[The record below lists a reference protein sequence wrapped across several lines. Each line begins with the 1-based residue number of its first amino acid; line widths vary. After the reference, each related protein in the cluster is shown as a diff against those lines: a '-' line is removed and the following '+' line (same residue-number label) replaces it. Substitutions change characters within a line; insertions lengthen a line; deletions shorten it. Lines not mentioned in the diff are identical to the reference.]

1 MTGNFNPIGWAVG
14 AAQDAFNWQNAERNT
29 LRERRWNQADYAQ
42 QRRDA
47 QADWERNNSYNTP
60 EQQMQRLREA
70 GLNPNLVYGKGADN
84 TAQAI
89 NQTKMTPSKSLLSPP
104 LTRNYLMES
113 AQLNQTKA
121 QTDNLYKQNA
131 VLAQEALLKAAN
143 IAQVGSITA
152 KSKFD
157 LQQAQALNE
166 TTIAQARANLTST
179 EQKTY
184 LDAERFQNESTKL
197 QSDLKVA
204 AQNIAESKVR
214 AAKTD
219 EERKNA
225 IETRNIL
232 KNEAKVKEFEAKLAQ
247 MNLSKNDPLAARVLV
262 KMAEEAASKVSTY
275 IDKDNSG
282 YLNQNS
288 KYWDNYKKHNK

>member
-1 MTGNFNPIGWAVG
+1 
-14 AAQDAFNWQNAERNT
+14 
-29 LRERRWNQADYAQ
+29 
-42 QRRDA
+42 
-47 QADWERNNSYNTP
+47 
-60 EQQMQRLREA
+60 
-70 GLNPNLVYGKGADN
+70 
-84 TAQAI
+84 
-89 NQTKMTPSKSLLSPP
+89 MTPSKSLLSPP

-113 AQLNQTKA
+113 AQLSQTKA

-143 IAQVGSITA
+143 IAQVGSLTA

-157 LQQAQALNE
+157 LQQAQQLNE
-166 TTIAQARANLTST
+166 TTIRQATANLNRT
-179 EQKTY
+179 EQTTSIE
-184 LDAERFQNESTKL
+184 AQRFENENTKL
-197 QSDLKVA
+197 KSDLQVQ

-214 AAKTD
+214 TAKTE

-225 IETRNIL
+225 IATRNIL
-232 KNEAKVKEFEAKLAQ
+232 NSEAKVKEFEAKLAQ

-262 KMAEEAASKVSTY
+262 KMAEEAANKVSKY